1 MKKICRFFV
10 ENNSDECVLEFLRKA
25 GFSEKYKV
33 IRCDCVTHPYERR
46 NQEILELII
55 QKNMDDETI
64 MIKLKKYVSHLDG
77 AKKLVITDP
86 YIFRKGNKINVVD
99 VFGKLIDGIKTNL
112 EEVKFLYPDN
122 AKKDNEVF
130 DGMKDILN
138 KNKIKMTVEKCNE
151 FHDRFWVG
159 IDNRKGVVL
168 GTSLNGIGKKIALVD
183 ILKESD
189 VDAIIDELKIAG
201 LDA

>member
-1 MKKICRFFV
+1 
-10 ENNSDECVLEFLRKA
+10 
-25 GFSEKYKV
+25 
-33 IRCDCVTHPYERR
+33 
-46 NQEILELII
+46 
-55 QKNMDDETI
+55 
-64 MIKLKKYVSHLDG
+64 
-77 AKKLVITDP
+77 
-86 YIFRKGNKINVVD
+86 
-99 VFGKLIDGIKTNL
+99 
-112 EEVKFLYPDN
+112 
-122 AKKDNEVF
+122 
-130 DGMKDILN
+130 MKDILN